1 MNPSA
6 RVQAAIDLLDAILD
20 ETRPADGVIA
30 AYFRGRKFFGAK
42 DRRAV
47 SDQIW
52 RILRHRARLSWAL
65 GTDQVSGRLLVAAD
79 LTHHD
84 KRHIDAISGLFSGAL
99 HGPHP
104 LSSNERRMVQQAAS
118 RDPADAP
125 REIKLEMPDWLIE
138 KFDAAFGQ
146 GADSELAALQGEA
159 PLDIRANILKT
170 TRDAVLAELTAEK
183 LKAAPTLLSPMGVRV
198 TGRTT
203 LGNHGG
209 FKDGRFEVQDEGS
222 QLVSMLADAR
232 PGQSVIDL
240 CAGAGGKTLAVAA
253 AMKNTGRI
261 IACDVSVK
269 RLERAKLRLRRAGVH
284 NATLRVLETND
295 KWIKRQGESFDR
307 VVIDA
312 PCSGTGSWRRHPDA
326 RWRFTPESLA
336 NLTATQDQLLDQAAP
351 LVKPGG
357 RLVYITCSLLPDEN
371 QDRIAAF
378 LARHA
383 NFRVLPVAEVW
394 KAVLGTPAPTDRDT
408 LTLTPASH
416 ATDGFFV
423 ALLERV

>member
-6 RVQAAIDLLDAILD
+6 RLQAAIDLLDAILD
-20 ETRPADGVIA
+20 ESRPADGVIA

-65 GTDQVSGRLLVAAD
+65 GTEQVSGRLLVAAD
-79 LTHHD
+79 LAQHD
-84 KRHIDAISGLFSGAL
+84 KKHIDAISGLFSGSL

-104 LSSNERRMVQQAAS
+104 FAPNERRMVQQAAS

-125 REIKLEMPDWLIE
+125 REIKLEMPDWLTE
-138 KFDAAFGQ
+138 KFDAAFGAR
-146 GADSELAALQGEA
+146 ADAELAALQGEA

-170 TRDAVLAELTAEK
+170 SRDAVLAELTAEK
-183 LKAAPTLLSPMGVRV
+183 LKAAPTLLSPMGVRI

-203 LGNHGG
+203 LGNHDG

-222 QLVSMLADAR
+222 QLVSMLADAQA
-232 PGQSVIDL
+232 GQSVIDL
-240 CAGAGGKTLAVAA
+240 CAGAGGKTLAIAA

-326 RWRFTPESLA
+326 RWRFTPDALT
-336 NLTATQDQLLDQAAP
+336 NLTTTQDALLDQAAP

-357 RLVYITCSLLPDEN
+357 RIVYITCSMLPDEN
-371 QDRIAAF
+371 QERVTAF
-378 LARHA
+378 LARHP
-383 NFRVLPVAEVW
+383 NFKIAPVGDVW
-394 KAVLGTPAPTDRDT
+394 KNVLGTTAPTDKDT

-416 ATDGFFV
+416 NTDGFFV
-423 ALLERV
+423 ALLERA

>member
-6 RVQAAIDLLDAILD
+6 RLQAAIDLLDTILN
-20 ETRPADGVIA
+20 ESRPADGVIA

-65 GTDQVSGRLLVAAD
+65 GTEQVSGRLLVAAD
-79 LTHHD
+79 LAQHD
-84 KRHIDAISGLFSGAL
+84 KKHIDAISGLFSGAL

-104 LSSNERRMVQQAAS
+104 FSANERRMVMQAAS
-118 RDPADAP
+118 RDMADAP
-125 REIKLEMPDWLIE
+125 REIKFEMPDWLTDKI
-138 KFDAAFGQ
+138 DAAFGKR
-146 GADSELAALQGEA
+146 ADAELAALQGEA
-159 PLDIRANILKT
+159 PLDIRANVLKT

-183 LKAAPTLLSPMGVRV
+183 LKAAPTSLSPMGVRI

-203 LGNHGG
+203 LGNHDG

-222 QLVSMLADAR
+222 QLVSMLADAA

-240 CAGAGGKTLAVAA
+240 CAGAGGKTLAIAA

-261 IACDVSVK
+261 IACDVAIK

-295 KWIKRQGESFDR
+295 KWIKRQNESFDR

-312 PCSGTGSWRRHPDA
+312 PCSGVGSWRRHPDA
-326 RWRFTPESLA
+326 RWRFTPDSLA
-336 NLTATQDQLLDQAAP
+336 NLTATQDELLDQAAP
-351 LVKPGG
+351 LVKKGG
-357 RLVYITCSLLPDEN
+357 RIVYITCSLLPDEN
-371 QDRIAAF
+371 QDRITAF
-378 LARHA
+378 LARNA
-383 NFRVLPVAEVW
+383 QFRVLPVGDVW
-394 KAVLGTPAPTDRDT
+394 KSVLGTSAPTDQDM
-408 LTLTPASH
+408 LTLTPAAH
-416 ATDGFFV
+416 NTDGFFV

>member
-1 MNPSA
+1 MTPAA
-6 RVQAAIDLLDAILD
+6 RLQAAIDLLDTVLGDA
-20 ETRPADGVIA
+20 RPADGTIA
-30 AYFRGRKFFGAK
+30 LYFRNRKFFGAK

-47 SDQIW
+47 ADQVW

-65 GTDQVSGRLLVAAD
+65 GTDTPSGRLLVAAD
-79 LTHHD
+79 LATAES
-84 KRHIDAISGLFSGAL
+84 KNIDAIAGLYSGAKN
-99 HGPHP
+99 GPHP
-104 LSSNERRMVQQAAS
+104 FAANERRLVSQAAS
-118 RDPADAP
+118 RNIADAP
-125 REIKLEMPDWLIE
+125 REMKLEMPDWLIE
-138 KFDAAFGQ
+138 KFDAAFGKR
-146 GADSELAALQGEA
+146 ADAELAALQGEA

-170 TRDAVLAELTAEK
+170 TRDAVLAELTSEK
-183 LKAAPTLLSPMGVRV
+183 LKAAPTLLSPMGVRI
-198 TGRTT
+198 TGRQT
-203 LGNHGG
+203 LGNHDG

-240 CAGAGGKTLAVAA
+240 CAGAGGKTLAIAA

-261 IACDVSVK
+261 IACDVAVK

-295 KWIKRQGESFDR
+295 KWIKRQNESFDR

-326 RWRFTPESLA
+326 RWRFTPDALA
-336 NLTATQDQLLDQAAP
+336 NLTATQDSLLDQAAP

-357 RLVYITCSLLPDEN
+357 RIVYITCSLLPEEN
-371 QDRIAAF
+371 QDRVKAF
-378 LARHA
+378 LVRNAQ
-383 NFRVLPVAEVW
+383 FRLLPVAEVW
-394 KAVLGTPAPTDRDT
+394 KSVFGTAAPTDNDT

-416 ATDGFFV
+416 DTDGFFV
-423 ALLERV
+423 ALLERA